1 MFDAGK
7 SRVGQER
14 KIDFS
19 AFNAADTLEVLPELR
34 VLRPGMTYAS
44 IGLPPNDLDEEGATE
59 ESTTGGCT
67 VQQDATEKTTDDEYV
82 LM

>member
-34 VLRPGMTYAS
+34 VLRPGMTYAT

-59 ESTTGGCT
+59 ESTASACMIR
-67 VQQDATEKTTDDEYV
+67 
-82 LM
+82 L